1 MLQEEE
7 ASLYPEGR
15 PVRETRSVS
24 TGSISD
30 PNCVLFRSNRIYKH
44 NVLRINYTTYDVR
57 RSQDII
63 NPNTPHRDVMLL
75 SDEEDDDPHHFRY
88 ARVLGIYHVNVVYTG
103 PDSLDYT
110 PRRLDFLWVRWFQ
123 SFGARPTRWA
133 DFRLDSVHF
142 PPMAN
147 DNAFGFVDP
156 MDVLR
161 GCHIIPTFRH
171 GQIHRDAISLSR
183 CAEDAQDWQRYNV
196 NRYVR
201 RSKHLSHLLK
211 SLPDSLTVT

>member
-1 MLQEEE
+1 
-7 ASLYPEGR
+7 
-15 PVRETRSVS
+15 VRETRSVS
-24 TGSISD
+24 TGSSSD
-30 PNCVLFRSNRIYKH
+30 PNYVLFWSNRIYKH
-44 NVLRINYTTYDVR
+44 NLLRINYTTYDVR

-88 ARVLGIYHVNVVYTG
+88 ARVLGIYHVNIVYTG

-123 SFGARPTRWA
+123 SFGTRPARWA

-156 MDVLR
+156 RDVLR

-183 CAEDAQDWQRYNV
+183 CAEDAQDWRCYNV
-196 NRYVR
+196 NRHVR